1 MFSNKKKIELNYEEL
16 RIVLYAL
23 NDFRNDILKE
33 NRPADAISDVILKLK
48 NKIKVDKYD
57 LGIIINGLDRKRKV
71 MVEKNEDTSIINN
84 LLLRLLKI
92 SDNFK

>member
-1 MFSNKKKIELNYEEL
+1 MFSNKKKIELNDEEL
-16 RIVLYAL
+16 RIALYAL
-23 NDFRNDILKE
+23 NDFRNDVLKE

-48 NKIKVDKYD
+48 NKMKVDKYD

-84 LLLRLLKI
+84 LLLRLLKV

>member
-1 MFSNKKKIELNYEEL
+1 MFSNKKKIELNDEEL